1 MTAAIRLNPQR
12 LQILPRLLREAGL
25 ATHRAL
31 SCGHTPSRK
40 TSTKNDTSD
49 PHSLGKRE
57 WIPIE
62 ESASGDPAETVGHE
76 IDCDINSKARLT
88 AAPPQYDLAL
98 RALTAGQRTTDAYG
112 LDELSGSL
120 SIASK

>member
-1 MTAAIRLNPQR
+1 L
-12 LQILPRLLREAGL
+12 
-25 ATHRAL
+25 
-31 SCGHTPSRK
+31 GHTPSRK
-40 TSTKNDTSD
+40 TSTKNATSD
-49 PHSLGKRE
+49 PHSLGERE
-57 WIPIE
+57 WITIE
-62 ESASGDPAETVGHE
+62 ESASGNPAETVGHE
-76 IDCDINSKARLT
+76 IDCDINSKARLM